1 MWNVMPQAGLTTTVI
16 DFTSEFSPF
25 LLGLLGLLG
34 LSAGMI
40 AWIAIRY
47 YWSQKADITGEAV
60 SFAESQR
67 EAA

>member
-16 DFTSEFSPF
+16 DLTSELSP
-25 LLGLLGLLG
+25 LLFGLLGLLG

-40 AWIAIRY
+40 AWITIRY
-47 YWSQKADITGEAV
+47 YWSQKADTIEKAV
-60 SFAESQR
+60 SSAESQR